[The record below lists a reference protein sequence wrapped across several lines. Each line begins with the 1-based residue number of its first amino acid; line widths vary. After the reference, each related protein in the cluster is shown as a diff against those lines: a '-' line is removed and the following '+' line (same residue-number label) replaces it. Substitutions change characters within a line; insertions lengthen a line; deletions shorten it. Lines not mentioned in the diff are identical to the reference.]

1 MDNLFEIDSGID
13 VFRLHEDDS
22 PDAQTYYYYGASEM
36 DHDLFNKIDTIDPMN
51 QKQIRMSGQVPVF
64 HTGDLVLSVTNPR
77 AALVGERF
85 NGYIHTRNYL
95 KITPSEKLDPKYF
108 VFLVN
113 QDRDVRHM
121 LLGDQNNVVIQKTT
135 TAAVKSLQNLKLPPL
150 GEQKLIGE
158 IYFNQLKLSNLLL
171 KKKKLE
177 ELRTF
182 TILRRKNNGSH

>member
-1 MDNLFEIDSGID
+1 
-13 VFRLHEDDS
+13 
-22 PDAQTYYYYGASEM
+22 
-36 DHDLFNKIDTIDPMN
+36 
-51 QKQIRMSGQVPVF
+51 
-64 HTGDLVLSVTNPR
+64 
-77 AALVGERF
+77 
-85 NGYIHTRNYL
+85 
-95 KITPSEKLDPKYF
+95 
-108 VFLVN
+108 
-113 QDRDVRHM
+113 M

-182 TILRRKNNGSH
+182 TILRRKNNGIH